1 MAIGIIGAMDEEV
14 AYLKKQMTDK
24 KTDTVAGVLFI
35 QGVLNSKQVILV
47 KSGIGKVNAAMT
59 ATILMEKFNPTA
71 IINTGTAGGFSE
83 QLEVADL
90 VIGEESVHHDVDVTG
105 FDYAYGQVPGM
116 PERYQ
121 ADKTLVDT
129 AYKVLERLDIRHK
142 AGLIATGDTF
152 MNQTDK
158 INLVQSRFP
167 DLIAMEMEAAA
178 IAQVSYQYNKPFII
192 VRALSDIA
200 GKDAP
205 MSFNHFVDIASK
217 NAARFIMEMLDNM

>member
-1 MAIGIIGAMDEEV
+1 MPIGIIGAMDEEV

-24 KTDTVAGVLFI
+24 KTQTVAGALFI
-35 QGVLNSKQVILV
+35 QGVLNNKRVILV

-83 QLEVADL
+83 KLEVADL

-129 AYKVLERLDIRHK
+129 AYQVLEKLDIRHK
-142 AGLIATGDTF
+142 AGLIATGDAF

-205 MSFNHFVDIASK
+205 MSFNQFVDIASK

>member
-1 MAIGIIGAMDEEV
+1 
-14 AYLKKQMTDK
+14 
-24 KTDTVAGVLFI
+24 
-35 QGVLNSKQVILV
+35 
-47 KSGIGKVNAAMT
+47 
-59 ATILMEKFNPTA
+59 
-71 IINTGTAGGFSE
+71 
-83 QLEVADL
+83 
-90 VIGEESVHHDVDVTG
+90 
-105 FDYAYGQVPGM
+105 M

-178 IAQVSYQYNKPFII
+178 IAQVSTNIIYLLLSYVLYQTLLVRMLQCHLII
-192 VRALSDIA
+192 LLILLLKMLPALLWKCWIIC
-200 GKDAP
+200 K
-205 MSFNHFVDIASK
+205 NHATKETGGRVIFQV
-217 NAARFIMEMLDNM
+217 FLL